1 MDGHYMFAG
10 EFVAVAA
17 LLFLPP
23 LLFGIAFLA
32 YVSVT
37 RSTWARGKL
46 GRFASAAATLAFCGV
61 CIGLAA
67 AVFTPAPW
75 IRYLGVQDIKAL
87 GFWVSVAPFAFIGFA
102 AVLPFIVYW
111 LVGDTDDEA

>member
-1 MDGHYMFAG
+1 MIGHMFAG
-10 EFVAVAA
+10 EFFAVAV

-23 LLFGIAFLA
+23 LLLGIAFLA
-32 YVSVT
+32 YVSIT
-37 RSTWARGKL
+37 RGAWARGKL
-46 GRFASAAATLAFCGV
+46 GRFVGAAATLAFCGV
-61 CIGLAA
+61 CIGLAT

-75 IRYLGVQDIKAL
+75 SRYIGVQDIKLL

-111 LVGDTDDEA
+111 FVGDTDDEA